1 LQATLTRSGVSLT
14 TTPEE
19 AAVEVHVQ
27 YEVEVGDGT
36 DGRSLED
43 IQREATRIQQEL
55 TNSQHIAEELN
66 REDGVDISEN
76 DVVSEARTIIE
87 DADGGSEDDT
97 PSENPDSDEEKPRN
111 SSTSG
116 MSTVTLVAV
125 VFAAFGFGA
134 CSGRFR
140 SKRGAEEFTNLN
152 SAAAQEVNRASS
164 AMAILPPA
172 VQASSAPPA
181 GISVLGKK
189 VHVLGRVKPASPVS
203 IAADIELTDAGV
215 RTEPRRLLG
224 IRSPPLRNDRERQGK
239 QRTATPSGL
248 PDAGPKK
255 NLPPGVMERVLR
267 NDEERQGVQLTAT
280 PRGLRKTG
288 PQKKLPPGLL

>member
-1 LQATLTRSGVSLT
+1 MG
-14 TTPEE
+14 
-19 AAVEVHVQ
+19 
-27 YEVEVGDGT
+27 
-36 DGRSLED
+36 
-43 IQREATRIQQEL
+43 EL
-55 TNSQHIAEELN
+55 TNSQHIAQELN
-66 REDGVDISEN
+66 KEPDVDISED
-76 DVVSEARTIIE
+76 DVEPVAQTVIE
-87 DADGGSEDDT
+87 DADGGPGHDT
-97 PSENPDSDEEKPRN
+97 PSEDPDSDKEKSRDSSTSPRD

-134 CSGRFR
+134 CSARFR

-152 SAAAQEVNRASS
+152 SAAAQEVNPASS
-164 AMAILPPA
+164 AMVIMPPA

-181 GISVLGKK
+181 GISVPGKK
-189 VHVLGRVKPASPVS
+189 VHVLGRVKPASSVS

-255 NLPPGVMERVLR
+255 NLPPGVMESVWR